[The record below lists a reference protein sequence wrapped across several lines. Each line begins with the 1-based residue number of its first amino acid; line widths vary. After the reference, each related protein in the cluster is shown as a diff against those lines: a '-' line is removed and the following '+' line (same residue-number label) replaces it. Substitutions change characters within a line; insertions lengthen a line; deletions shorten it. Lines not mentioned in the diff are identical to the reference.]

1 LNVNLSGRECLCG
14 SNFIRPIAHSG
25 TFLFFW
31 MLPPKHL
38 FDFMLKNKWK
48 QENLFIQSQKGAKGE
63 SWVR

>member
-1 LNVNLSGRECLCG
+1 VVESVFVEVISLGLLL
-14 SNFIRPIAHSG
+14 ILAH
-25 TFLFFW
+25 FLFFW